1 MTESS
6 RKGRNGLQEQRD
18 KALKVQDAKEVDGL
32 FRGCFG
38 IFPFGQE
45 LKLCPNPVLTGL
57 RNL

>member
-1 MTESS
+1 M
-6 RKGRNGLQEQRD
+6 GCRNSGD
-18 KALKVQDAKEVDGL
+18 KVLKVQDAKEVDGL